1 MLCEPVPERGHP
13 PTVLSYKLAATI
25 SEQQRVFLPECTQTA
40 LLGMPGVLGS
50 NHQQLGQQYCEQLAT
65 DTGHCCQTSQQVSH
79 YDNTTTSTPS
89 CTLAEGHYYQNV
101 LPLRR
106 NADVAVQGMALKLIA
121 AVVKALGS
129 SDRNLT
135 ALHSEALKA
144 ADRCLRDKASPVSSR
159 CAAGAIITA
168 VAEAGGSGFWA
179 NGGASVD
186 DVANT
191 CLSAFLDLSPT
202 LRDIFASALGEM
214 AAASNAAS
222 AKEMV

>member
-1 MLCEPVPERGHP
+1 MHLL
-13 PTVLSYKLAATI
+13 TVAT
-25 SEQQRVFLPECTQTA
+25 TA
-40 LLGMPGVLGS
+40 
-50 NHQQLGQQYCEQLAT
+50 
-65 DTGHCCQTSQQVSH
+65 TG
-79 YDNTTTSTPS
+79 
-89 CTLAEGHYYQNV
+89 
-101 LPLRR
+101 LPLHR
-106 NADVAVQGMALKLIA
+106 NADVAVQGIALKLIA

-135 ALHSEALKA
+135 ALHTEALKA

-179 NGGASVD
+179 NGGVLLD
-186 DVANT
+186 DTANT

-214 AAASNAAS
+214 AAASNAPS
-222 AKEMV
+222 AKEMVQVLGFYPCLATYLSSKCSIACKHTYLIICTRVLLLFITHAT